1 MPVAALRMF
10 SRKVH
15 TGRIIRVGA
24 THLAAGWLAGYRKTA
39 WAASE
44 TVIQHGKRQVKKH
57 WAHVNVVKKFVSLPE
72 TYTQGLGFA

>member
-10 SRKVH
+10 SRRVH
-15 TGRIIRVGA
+15 TGRIRVGA

-39 WAASE
+39 CAASE
-44 TVIQHGKRQVKKH
+44 TVKQHDKRQVKKH

>member
-1 MPVAALRMF
+1 MPVAALGMF
-10 SRKVH
+10 SRRVH
-15 TGRIIRVGA
+15 TGRIRVGGA
-24 THLAAGWLAGYRKTA
+24 TSCGGWLAGYRKTA
-39 WAASE
+39 CAASA

>member
-10 SRKVH
+10 RRRVH
-15 TGRIIRVGA
+15 TGRIIRVGGD
-24 THLAAGWLAGYRKTA
+24 TSCGGWLAGYRKTA
-39 WAASE
+39 CAASE

-57 WAHVNVVKKFVSLPE
+57 GAHVNVVKKFVSLPE

>member
-1 MPVAALRMF
+1 MPVAALRIF
-10 SRKVH
+10 SRRVH
-15 TGRIIRVGA
+15 TDRIRVGA

-39 WAASE
+39 CAASE
-44 TVIQHGKRQVKKH
+44 TVIQHGKWQVKKH

>member
-1 MPVAALRMF
+1 MHVAALRMF
-10 SRKVH
+10 SRRVL
-15 TGRIIRVGA
+15 TDRTRVGA

-39 WAASE
+39 CAASE

-72 TYTQGLGFA
+72 THTQGLGFA